1 MIGIISPAMNMRMGK
16 TPDICLSRP
25 VMMEK
30 AERIYEELKKLQPW
44 EIQSLM
50 KTNEKIALQAFLDFQ
65 DWKKEGGTA
74 AVFAYDGLV
83 FKNVDAGHM
92 TPEELEYLKTTRA
105 DEVAEQLKEAR
116 SFGDLSENAEYDE
129 AKTNRASC
137 TPVSP
142 SWRKSSSWRSS

>member
-1 MIGIISPAMNMRMGK
+1 MRMGK
-16 TPDICLSRP
+16 TPDIRLSRP

-50 KTNEKIALQAFLDFQ
+50 KTDEKIALQAFLDFQ

-92 TPEELEYLKTTRA
+92 TPEELEYLNRHVRILSGLYGVLRPL
-105 DEVAEQLKEAR
+105 DEIRPYRL
-116 SFGDLSENAEYDE
+116 
-129 AKTNRASC
+129 
-137 TPVSP
+137 
-142 SWRKSSSWRSS
+142 

>member
-16 TPDICLSRP
+16 TPDIRLSRP

-92 TPEELEYLKTTRA
+92 TPEELEYLNRHVRILSGLYGVLRPL
-105 DEVAEQLKEAR
+105 DEIRPYRLEMASPIKM
-116 SFGDLSENAEYDE
+116 G
-129 AKTNRASC
+129 NR
-137 TPVSP
+137 
-142 SWRKSSSWRSS
+142 